1 MPNAGLF
8 QMLPEEMRRQM
19 MDQLQQSEAKPTG
32 RVVVKIEKNASFT
45 PKMPDYPKKSI
56 REFASLMMGR

>member
-1 MPNAGLF
+1 
-8 QMLPEEMRRQM
+8 

-56 REFASLMMGR
+56 REFASLMMDR